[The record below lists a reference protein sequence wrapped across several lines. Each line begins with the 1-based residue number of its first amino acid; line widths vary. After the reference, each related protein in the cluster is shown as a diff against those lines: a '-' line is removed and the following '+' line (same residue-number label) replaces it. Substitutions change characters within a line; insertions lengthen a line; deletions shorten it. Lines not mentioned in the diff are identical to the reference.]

1 VVERKKTTARSSAG
15 AARRAPGSQAFTV
28 VLEEVRSQF
37 KVFGEALE
45 SLSEKVDRGF
55 EQVDRRFEQVDRRF
69 EKIEHRLDGIDVR
82 LDGIDVRLDGIDV
95 RLDGIDVRLDGLTR
109 DMGLVKTAVLD
120 QHRELG
126 TKVNREEVHQVVE
139 SAVERAVAS
148 ARGG

>member
-1 VVERKKTTARSSAG
+1 VVERKKATARSSAG

-37 KVFGEALE
+37 KVFGEALG

-55 EQVDRRFEQVDRRF
+55 EQVDRRFE
-69 EKIEHRLDGIDVR
+69 KIEH
-82 LDGIDVRLDGIDV
+82 

-120 QHRELG
+120 PHRELG
-126 TKVNREEVHQVVE
+126 TKVNREEVHAEVE
-139 SAVERAVAS
+139 RAVERAVAS